1 VALLRA
7 INVGGTQKLPM
18 AELKAMCVGLGFQQV
33 ETYIASGNVIFDGP
47 ADRQA
52 CKALLEQRLGQYFG
66 NPAGVILR
74 TGPELQSV
82 LSDNPF
88 GDIAPS
94 KVAVLFL
101 ETDANP
107 EMLKA
112 VRHQQDEKLHLGKQ
126 EILIAYPNGMG
137 QSRLVVEAAKT
148 GTARNINTVQALAQK
163 AKI

>member
-1 VALLRA
+1 
-7 INVGGTQKLPM
+7 M
-18 AELKAMCVGLGFQQV
+18 AELKAMCAGLGFQKV

-47 ADRQA
+47 DDRQA
-52 CKALLEQRLGQYFG
+52 CKALLEQRFAQYFG
-66 NPAGVILR
+66 KPAGIILR
-74 TGPELQSV
+74 TGPELDAV
-82 LSDNPF
+82 LKDNPF

-101 ETDANP
+101 DRDAQP

-137 QSRLVVEAAKT
+137 QSRLVIEAAKT

-163 AKI
+163 AKV